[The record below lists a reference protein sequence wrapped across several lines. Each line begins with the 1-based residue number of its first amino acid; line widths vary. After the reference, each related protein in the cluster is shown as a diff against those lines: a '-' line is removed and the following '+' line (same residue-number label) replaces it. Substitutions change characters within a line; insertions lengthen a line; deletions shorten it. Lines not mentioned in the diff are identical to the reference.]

1 MIVSMAS
8 IPPRGSGRGSAIVG
22 KPSNTIERTFFLY
35 AGAPMILVLVVV
47 LAWLTSLKVSEF
59 IDARES
65 LINQSSLQVTQMND
79 FSGDR
84 TDEIEAIRRER
95 LADIDREFWQHM
107 TVASVLLLLGITVP
121 ILASKHIARIVNQ
134 NLNLLR
140 DRLTKGARECSE
152 LMPQAFD
159 FQEFGELA
167 EAMRCL
173 LSEHN
178 ETEQRWKGA
187 EQELVETNNDLLKHV
202 EALQQGHKAALSMK
216 EAAELTQQ
224 QLKTA
229 NERLELAIEKSQ
241 LSAQQADNA
250 NHAKGDFLAMMS
262 HEIRTPLNGVLG
274 FIEILSETDL
284 NKEQSEYVDTIC
296 SSGKTLLAIIND
308 ILDFSKI
315 ESGHLEFE
323 VRRFNLVKALREL
336 VALFFNQAAQKGINL
351 RIEIADDVPRL
362 IEGDETR
369 IRQIL
374 TNLLSN
380 AVKFTKAGEVCLL
393 VRGDSLTNTND
404 LSSIEFEVRDT
415 GIGIKQEH
423 LQNLFSSFSQAD
435 SSMTRKYGGTGLG
448 LAICKRLAEAMNG
461 KVWATSQAGEGSRF
475 YATIRVKVIAGS
487 KQTKSHPVASPKGD
501 IQEQPVIPS
510 SMALGERIP
519 LQIVVAEDDNANQRV
534 LKIVLKRMGWSAVF
548 KENGSMLIDYL
559 KDNPCDL
566 IFMDL
571 QMPIMGGLEATQL
584 IREGSAGEAM
594 KKVKIMAL
602 TANALSSEE
611 SRCLEVGMD
620 AYLTK
625 PLAVDLLKK
634 KIVSLFPLHGRI
646 SH

>member
-1 MIVSMAS
+1 M
-8 IPPRGSGRGSAIVG
+8 G
-22 KPSNTIERTFFLY
+22 KSSNTIERTFFLY

-47 LAWLTSLKVSEF
+47 LAWLTSMRVSEF
-59 IDARES
+59 SDARES
-65 LINQSSLQVTQMND
+65 LMNQGILQATQMSD
-79 FSGDR
+79 FAGDR

-95 LADIDREFWQHM
+95 LADINREFWQHM
-107 TVASVLLLLGITVP
+107 TVASVFLLLGITVP
-121 ILASKHIARIVNQ
+121 ILASKRIARVVGQ

-140 DRLTKGARECSE
+140 DRLTSGTRESSA

-159 FQEFGELA
+159 FQECGDIA

-173 LSEHN
+173 LSEHSA
-178 ETEQRWKGA
+178 TEQRWKRS
-187 EQELVETNNDLLKHV
+187 EQELVDTNNDLRKQAA
-202 EALQQGHKAALSMK
+202 ELQQERKAALSIK
-216 EAAELTQQ
+216 EAAEFSQQ
-224 QLKTA
+224 QLKKA
-229 NERLELAIEKSQ
+229 NERLELTIEESQ
-241 LSAQQADNA
+241 LSAQQADIA

-274 FIEILSETDL
+274 FIDILSETDL
-284 NKEQSEYVDTIC
+284 NKEQSEYVDTIR
-296 SSGKTLLAIIND
+296 SSGKTLLALIND

-323 VRRFNLVKALREL
+323 VRRFNLVTVLREL
-336 VALFFNQAAQKGINL
+336 VAFFLKQAAQKGINL
-351 RIEIADDVPRL
+351 RIEIADDMPRL

-380 AVKFTKAGEVCLL
+380 AVKFTKVGEVCML
-393 VRGDSLTNTND
+393 VRGDSRPDTNG

-415 GIGIKQEH
+415 GIGIKQEQ

-475 YATIRVKVIAGS
+475 YATIRVKAIAAS
-487 KQTKSHPVASPKGD
+487 KQAKPHPVASLNDD
-501 IQEQPVIPS
+501 IQVQPVIPS
-510 SMALGERIP
+510 SKALGERLP
-519 LQIVVAEDDNANQRV
+519 LQIVVAEDDHANQRI
-534 LKIVLKRMGWSAVF
+534 LKIVLQRMGWSAVF
-548 KENGSMLIDYL
+548 KDNGSMLIDYL

-571 QMPIMGGLEATQL
+571 QMPIMGGVEATQL
-584 IREGSAGEAM
+584 IREGIAGEAM
-594 KKVKIMAL
+594 KKVKIVAL
-602 TANALSSEE
+602 TANAFSSEE
-611 SRCLEVGMD
+611 SRCLEIGMD

-634 KIVSLFPLHGRI
+634 KIVSLFPMYGRI
-646 SH
+646 SQ